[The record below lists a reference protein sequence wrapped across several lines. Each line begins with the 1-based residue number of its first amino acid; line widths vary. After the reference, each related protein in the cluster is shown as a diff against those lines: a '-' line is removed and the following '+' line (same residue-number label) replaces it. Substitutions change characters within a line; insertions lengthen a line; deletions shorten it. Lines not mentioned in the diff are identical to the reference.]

1 MNLKKILIFLFLFSC
16 GFRPMYQ
23 DMSFDIFVEPIKS
36 GVSGIDLRNAL
47 NAKFGGSSNNNAEYR
62 LLVKLDEPIKEYKA
76 IEQTGEAT
84 WQEIKMIATYTLFK
98 NDKEIAKGREV
109 ASDSYSIV
117 RYLIAAN
124 AVYNNSIKN
133 AITILSEKIAT
144 SVSAEIYSSQN
155 EI

>member
-62 LLVKLDEPIKEYKA
+62 LLVKLDEPIK
-76 IEQTGEAT
+76 
-84 WQEIKMIATYTLFK
+84 

-144 SVSAEIYSSQN
+144 SVSAEIYSSQK
-155 EI
+155 

>member
-84 WQEIKMIATYTLFK
+84 WQEIKMIA
-98 NDKEIAKGREV
+98 KGREV

-144 SVSAEIYSSQN
+144 SVSAEIYSSQK
-155 EI
+155 

>member
-1 MNLKKILIFLFLFSC
+1 MNLKKIFIFLFLFSC
-16 GFRPMYQ
+16 GFRPMHQ
-23 DMSFDIFVEPIKS
+23 DMNIDIFVEPIKS
-36 GVSGIDLRNAL
+36 GINGIDLRNAL
-47 NAKFGGSSNNNAEYR
+47 NAKFGASSYTNTEYR
-62 LLVKLDEPIKEYKA
+62 ILVNLSEPMTQYKG
-76 IEQTGEAT
+76 IEPTGDAT
-84 WQEIKMIATYTLFK
+84 WQEVTLQADYTLFK

-144 SVSAEIYSSQN
+144 SVYAEIYSNQK
-155 EI
+155 